1 MKELSKDTREEIDVT
16 RNGDDEIIDIITDM
30 PKRFIKKGVILPN
43 SERDWESTNEFF
55 KWNLHHNNKMLD
67 IDNKTNLMQSTI
79 YNYFSEHHGVVNDRK
94 KITLKLIIA

>member
-55 KWNLHHNNKMLD
+55 K
-67 IDNKTNLMQSTI
+67 
-79 YNYFSEHHGVVNDRK
+79 
-94 KITLKLIIA
+94 